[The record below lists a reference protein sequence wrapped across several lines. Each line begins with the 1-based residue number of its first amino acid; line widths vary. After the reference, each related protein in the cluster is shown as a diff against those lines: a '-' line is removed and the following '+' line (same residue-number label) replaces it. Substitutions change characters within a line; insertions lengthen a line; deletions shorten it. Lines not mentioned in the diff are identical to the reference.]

1 MSNFLMAMAL
11 ILHKIKLVF
20 PLAEV
25 ILLTAYGKISDG
37 VQAMK
42 KNG

>member
-1 MSNFLMAMAL
+1 MAL
-11 ILHKIKLVF
+11 ILYKIKLVF

-25 ILLTAYGKISDG
+25 ILLTGKISDG

-42 KNG
+42 KTELLIIL